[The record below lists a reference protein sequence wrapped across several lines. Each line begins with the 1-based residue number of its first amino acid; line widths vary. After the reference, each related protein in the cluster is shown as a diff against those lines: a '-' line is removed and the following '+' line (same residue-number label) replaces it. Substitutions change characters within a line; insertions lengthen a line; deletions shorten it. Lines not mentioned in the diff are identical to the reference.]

1 MRTLISICALS
12 IGLASCSESG
22 TTLTVQ
28 TTDGHI
34 IPVETSI
41 SADVIADS
49 VVLCETT
56 TKDGRTFHSLYG
68 NLVASDYPEDSA
80 DTSVWACRRY
90 VPAKVLSK

>member
-1 MRTLISICALS
+1 MKTFLLCALS
-12 IGLASCSESG
+12 IGLVACESG

-28 TTDGHI
+28 TQDGHI
-34 IPVETSI
+34 MPIETSI

-56 TKDGRTFHSLYG
+56 MKDGRTFTSFYG

-80 DTSVWACRRY
+80 DTTLWACRRFIN
-90 VPAKVLSK
+90 AKVLNK